1 VAVNVT
7 AAPLTFTVPP
17 SPTGRR
23 WRRLIDTAAPPP
35 ADILP
40 ENEGP
45 PVRPR
50 EPLAVAPFGLVVLMS
65 EP

>member
-1 VAVNVT
+1 M
-7 AAPLTFTVPP
+7 PP

-23 WRRLIDTAAPPP
+23 WRKLIDTAAESP
-35 ADILP
+35 ADLLP

-45 PVRPR
+45 PVAAGSRLTVP
-50 EPLAVAPFGLVVLMS
+50 PFGTVVLMS